1 MSQSD
6 LVLGLGRLAVVVFET
21 ELEAIALQRVRA
33 DRGILFLE
41 SHLGTL
47 LFVEDEV
54 VSGVDDRVAG
64 LKLDHGSS
72 PRADDRGRL
81 QEAVVNHVAE
91 ETDDQGTERRR
102 SREHALVERITVSC
116 LLFLGSSPKRVGNF
130 GPFFSWTSR

>member
-6 LVLGLGRLAVVVFET
+6 LVLGLGRLVVVVFET

-47 LFVEDEV
+47 IFVKDEV

-64 LKLDHGSS
+64 LILDEKKRAEMTLQEKYTSVVVFETELEAIALQRV
-72 PRADDRGRL
+72 RADR
-81 QEAVVNHVAE
+81 
-91 ETDDQGTERRR
+91 
-102 SREHALVERITVSC
+102 
-116 LLFLGSSPKRVGNF
+116 
-130 GPFFSWTSR
+130 